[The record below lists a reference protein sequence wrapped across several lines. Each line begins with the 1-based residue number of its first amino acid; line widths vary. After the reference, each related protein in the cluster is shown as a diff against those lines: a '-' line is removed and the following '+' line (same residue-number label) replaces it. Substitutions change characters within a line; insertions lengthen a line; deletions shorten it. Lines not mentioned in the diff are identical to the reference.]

1 MHSKSFFAQLMGNS
15 YTNEKRETIP
25 LIGRR

>member
-25 LIGRR
+25 LIRRQ